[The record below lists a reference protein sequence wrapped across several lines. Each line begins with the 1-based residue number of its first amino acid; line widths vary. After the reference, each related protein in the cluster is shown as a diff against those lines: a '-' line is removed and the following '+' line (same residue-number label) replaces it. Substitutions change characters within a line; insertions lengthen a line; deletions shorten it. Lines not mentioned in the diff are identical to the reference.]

1 MVMLALGAF
10 AAWEGFFFFR
20 QLDER
25 RMVWEWAKRYR
36 EQTGRGILLIGKRW
50 NPLHPP
56 NSEADVVLDLRP
68 DVLELPN
75 GVRASILDIP
85 YPDKTWGVCVAEHV
99 VEHMA
104 DVEDVRKAVSECVRV
119 ADYAFILVPSFWQVI
134 GNRFNKQ
141 HPVDLWQSPSGE
153 NVVRERE
160 PVAVGNV
167 MVFSGRAPEVI
178 ETGSWPL

>member
-10 AAWEGFFFFR
+10 ATWEGFFFFR

-25 RMVWEWAKRYR
+25 WQVWETAKAYR
-36 EQTGRGILLIGKRW
+36 ARTGKPILLIGKRG

-75 GVRASILDIP
+75 GVQASILDIP
-85 YPDKTWGVCVAEHV
+85 YPDKHFAVVCAEHV

-104 DVEDVRKAVSECVRV
+104 DTEAVQRAISECVRV
-119 ADYAFILVPSFWQVI
+119 ADYAFVLVPSFWQVV
-134 GNRFNKQ
+134 GNRFNSQ
-141 HPVDLWQSPSGE
+141 HPVELWLNASGQV
-153 NVVRERE
+153 VVRERSPE
-160 PVAVGNV
+160 IGSV
-167 MVFSGRAPEVI
+167 MLFSSRAPEVV
-178 ETGSWPL
+178 ETRDWP